1 MMPGL
6 FRGLADFENLV
17 GYNVSQ
23 DLNNTAWPT
32 NLNLLDLAELASS
45 EMHG

>member
-6 FRGLADFENLV
+6 FRGLVDFENLV

-32 NLNLLDLAELASS
+32 NLNLLDLLELGSS
-45 EMHG
+45 EMHR